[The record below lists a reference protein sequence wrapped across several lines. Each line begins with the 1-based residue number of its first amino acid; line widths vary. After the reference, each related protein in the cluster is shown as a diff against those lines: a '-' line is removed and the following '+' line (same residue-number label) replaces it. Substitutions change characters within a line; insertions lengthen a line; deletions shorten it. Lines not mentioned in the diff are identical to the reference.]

1 MRRYVNNANYRLA
14 LLPLF
19 LMLACVGVFAQANS
33 NITGIVTDQTGAVI
47 SDATITLIDPD
58 TGAEKTT
65 ITSATGLYEIAGLN
79 PSDYTM
85 KVTARGFQTFE
96 QKGIVVNVS
105 ATVRVDIKL
114 VIGAESQTI
123 TVAANALGVQS
134 DSNVVSTLINE
145 QQITE
150 LATNGRNIVALAAL
164 GLGVSANLPDM
175 NMPTSVGS
183 QFQISF
189 NGLNQ
194 NHNVWLIDGGE
205 AYDRGSGGKSSLMPS
220 QDALGEF
227 QVLASNYP
235 PDYGISSG
243 GTVSMALKSGSQKF
257 HGELWEFGRNDA
269 LQAHNYFDD
278 NNGQQSNKPKLRMN
292 IFGFN
297 GGGPVFI
304 PHVYNEEKKKTF
316 FFYNQEWRRIIQ
328 GSSPNPQNA
337 IPKADL
343 PSAGQDLSYSLPH
356 FKPAAQTQI
365 YVPVVGDAV
374 FNAKLAAA
382 GLTAGQPFPS
392 NKIPAAL
399 LDPNGVLFANAGA
412 VPVANTSS
420 DQYSQSVPAP
430 TFVREELFRIDH
442 HINDKWQLMGHYIH
456 DAVSQDYAVAMWGN
470 NSYPTVGNTF
480 VNPSYSAV
488 VKLTGALTPNVL
500 LEAAFNYN
508 GNKIKIDNTGI
519 YKQPSGWNAGTYFAG
534 QNANNRLPVVQ
545 LNSWNTWYD
554 ASSWPWKNAAE
565 DYAEVFGLSVTHGE
579 HAMKFG
585 GGYNR
590 YTKNQQLF
598 GRSQGQYQFG
608 DSVDANGVPTGG
620 LTGDSYVNMLLGFAT
635 NYQQMQNQDIRHY
648 VNQTTSLF
656 AQDNWHVNPRLS
668 IQFGLRFDALPHA
681 WERNNRISN
690 FDPTKYQGALAPTIH
705 SDGSL
710 DSNGPGFRTVEGN
723 RFYMNGVTIAGDGG
737 TPRGL
742 VKNDFQTYQP
752 RLGFS
757 FDLLGTGKTVLR
769 GGFGTFFERMQ
780 GNDIYNVAPS
790 LPFSNTPAA
799 TNVEF
804 SNPSKNWVTGGTAS
818 TPTFPQGMTT
828 LATYYP
834 APAVAQ
840 YSLGIQHE
848 LQPSLIWVTQY
859 VGNLAWH
866 QNIMVP
872 INNYGLNTSLDDRW
886 HAAQQGNY
894 AQAHAGAPP
903 LSAGYT
909 EGLANYPGFAN
920 ITVQTNPATSS
931 YNGFQTGLRQQ
942 SKFGLSFEV
951 DYTYAHQIDTQIQSV
966 DLVRV
971 SNPWDLKY
979 DKGSGALDRRH
990 MLNVNYVY
998 KLPFFERSSRMLH
1011 SALGGWTIAG
1021 TAVVETGLPW
1031 FGGANAGP
1039 GGGYPDTVGLGGTYT
1054 IRPDANGRPVYPKK
1068 KNANGNYQWV
1078 SNSVF
1083 SAPTP
1088 VWLGGA
1094 NLGFGNAG
1102 RDIVVGP
1109 GRTNF
1114 TTSLYKTF
1122 DLGEHASFEFRAE
1135 SFNTFNHTQFNSMQ
1149 NRAANSN
1156 FGEVT
1161 GAFDPRTFELGGK
1174 LVF

>member
-1 MRRYVNNANYRLA
+1 MRRTNHASCRFI
-14 LLPLF
+14 LF
-19 LMLACVGVFAQANS
+19 SVFCFAFACVGALAQANS
-33 NITGIVTDQTGAVI
+33 NITGIVTDQTGAIVPG
-47 SDATITLIDPD
+47 ATITLLD
-58 TGAEKTT
+58 TATGTEKATV
-65 ITSATGLYEIAGLN
+65 SSDTGLYEIAGLN
-79 PSDYTM
+79 PSTYHM
-85 KVTARGFQTFE
+85 KASVKGFQTFE
-96 QKGIVVNVS
+96 KKGIIVNVS
-105 ATVRVDIKL
+105 STLRVDVAL
-114 VIGAESQTI
+114 TVGAESQTV
-123 TVAANALGVQS
+123 TVEANALAVQS

-194 NHNVWLIDGGE
+194 AHNIWLIDGGE

-220 QDALGEF
+220 QDSLSEF

-243 GTVSMALKSGSQKF
+243 GTVSMALKGGTQAF
-257 HGELWEFGRNDA
+257 HGELWEFVRNDA
-269 LQAHNYFDD
+269 LQAHNYFDN
-278 NNGQQSNKPKLRMN
+278 NNGQKNAKPKLRMN
-292 IFGFN
+292 IFGYN

-304 PHVYNEEKKKTF
+304 PKVYNEDKKKTF
-316 FFYNQEWRRIIQ
+316 FFWNQEWRRIIQ
-328 GSSPNPQNA
+328 GTSPNPQNA
-337 IPKADL
+337 IPQADL
-343 PSAGQDLSYSLPH
+343 PTAGKDFIYALPK
-356 FKPAAQTQI
+356 FKPAAQSQI
-365 YVPVVGDAV
+365 YVPVVGDAA
-374 FNAKLAAA
+374 FNTKLAEA
-382 GLTAGQPFPS
+382 GLTPGQPFPG
-392 NKIPAAL
+392 NRIPASL
-399 LDPNGVLFANAGA
+399 LDPNAVMFANAGA

-430 TFVREELFRIDH
+430 TYVREELFRIDH
-442 HINDKWQLMGHYIH
+442 NVNDKWQLMGHFIH

-480 VNPSYSAV
+480 NNPSYSSV

-519 YKQPSGWNAGTYFAG
+519 YKQPSDWNAGSYFTG
-534 QNANNRLPVVQ
+534 QNANNRLPVVN
-545 LNSWNTWYD
+545 LGSWNTWYD

-565 DYAEVFGLSVTHGE
+565 DYNPTSAISVTHGK
-579 HAMKFG
+579 HNLKFG

-598 GRSQGQYQFG
+598 GRSQGQYQFN

-620 LTGDSYVNMLLGFAT
+620 LTGDSYVDLLLGLAT

-648 VNQTTSLF
+648 VNQTISMF
-656 AQDNWHVNPRLS
+656 GQDNWHINPRLS
-668 IQFGLRFDALPHA
+668 VQLGIRFDALPHA

-690 FDPTKYQGALAPTIH
+690 FDPTFYQGALKPTIY

-710 DSNGPGFRTVEGN
+710 DPNGPGFRIVEGTP
-723 RFYMNGVTIAGDGG
+723 FYMNGVTIAGSGG

-742 VKNDFQTYQP
+742 VKNDYHTYQP
-752 RLGFS
+752 RIGFS
-757 FDLLGTGKTVLR
+757 YDLLGTGKTVLR
-769 GGFGTFFERMQ
+769 GGFGTFFERLQ
-780 GNDIYNVAPS
+780 GNDIYNVAPN

-818 TPTFPQGMTT
+818 TPTFPQNMTT

-834 APAVAQ
+834 PPGVAQ
-840 YSLGIQHE
+840 FSLGVQHE
-848 LQPSLIWVTQY
+848 LKPSLILVTQY
-859 VGNLAWH
+859 VGNLGWH
-866 QNIMVP
+866 QNVIVP
-872 INNYGLNTSLDDRW
+872 VNNYSLNTSLDDRW
-886 HAAQQGNY
+886 HAAQQQNY
-894 AQAHAGAPP
+894 ATAHDGAAA
-903 LSAGYT
+903 LSPGYT
-909 EGLANYPGFAN
+909 AGLANYPGFAN
-920 ITVQTNPATSS
+920 IQVQTNPATTN
-931 YNGFQTGLRQQ
+931 YNGLQTGIRQQ

-951 DYTYAHQIDTQIQSV
+951 DYTYSHQIDSQIQSV

-990 MLNVNYVY
+990 MLNINYVY
-998 KLPFFERSSRMLH
+998 KLPFFKEASPILH
-1011 SALGGWTIAG
+1011 STLGGWTIAG
-1021 TAVVETGLPW
+1021 TAIVESGLPW
-1031 FGGANAGP
+1031 FGGTNPGP
-1039 GGGYPDTVGLGGTYT
+1039 AGGYPDTVGLGGTYT
-1054 IRPDANGRPVYPKK
+1054 IRPDASGKPVYPKG
-1068 KNANGNYQWV
+1068 KNASGNYQWV

-1083 SAPTP
+1083 SAPPP
-1088 VWLGGA
+1088 VWLGGP
-1094 NLGFGNAG
+1094 NLGFGNSG

-1122 DLGEHASFEFRAE
+1122 DFGDRASFEFRAE

-1174 LVF
+1174 FVF